1 MLDWKGCNMKKFC
14 IVFENQWLIYWVA
27 QTFVSRINF
36 SDTHCFGFYSSTKK
50 KLKYQ
55 KIFIKTNVT
64 SLDDRSLS
72 VLNAEWVSLRARRL
86 RMSYACCG
94 SSASMLNSANAKQA
108 LSAVFACP
116 NIYRWELT
124 NKHCKQRPLRS

>member
-1 MLDWKGCNMKKFC
+1 MTD
-14 IVFENQWLIYWVA
+14 YWVA

-36 SDTHCFGFYSSTKK
+36 CDTHCFGFYSSTKK
-50 KLKYQ
+50 RLLKYL
-55 KIFIKTNVT
+55 KTFIKTNVT

-72 VLNAEWVSLRARRL
+72 VLNAERVSLRDRRL
-86 RMSYACCG
+86 RMRNACCG

-116 NIYRWELT
+116 NIY
-124 NKHCKQRPLRS
+124 S